1 MCLLIVEIVMLI
13 VGLIGLIGGKLSL
26 RGFPLE
32 GKRARIAGL
41 IMALPLPLA
50 LGLGLI
56 LGILV
61 GTGALPSSVISSASV
76 LELVITL
83 ACLGGAFLYA
93 YLTKPPAGS
102 GTPLPPPPSEP
113 PTINPQ

>member
-50 LGLGLI
+50 LGLGLL

-61 GTGALPSSVISSASV
+61 GTGAISSSVVRSASIF
-76 LELVITL
+76 ELVLTL

-93 YLTKPPAGS
+93 YLTRPPAGT
-102 GTPLPPPPSEP
+102 GTPPTPPPSEP

>member
-50 LGLGLI
+50 LGMGLLLGVLI
-56 LGILV
+56 
-61 GTGALPSSVISSASV
+61 GTGALPSSAISAASGI
-76 LELVITL
+76 ELVITL
-83 ACLGGAFLYA
+83 GCLGGAFLYA
-93 YLTKPPAGS
+93 YLTRPPAGS
-102 GTPLPPPPSEP
+102 STPPTLPPSGP